1 MKELTIQDKCYMG
14 KFRAYGD
21 HSNWD
26 YWTSSTTFGDNIKVN
41 YMIK

>member
-1 MKELTIQDKCYMG
+1 MG

-26 YWTSSTTFGDNIKVN
+26 YWTASTTFSSNIKIN
-41 YMIK
+41 YIIK

>member
-1 MKELTIQDKCYMG
+1 MG

-26 YWTSSTTFGDNIKVN
+26 HWTASTTFGDNIKVN
-41 YMIK
+41 YMITMG

>member
-1 MKELTIQDKCYMG
+1 MD

-26 YWTSSTTFGDNIKVN
+26 YWTASTTFGDNIKVN
-41 YMIK
+41 YIIKW

>member
-1 MKELTIQDKCYMG
+1 MG

-26 YWTSSTTFGDNIKVN
+26 YWTTSTTFGNDINVN
-41 YMIK
+41 YMMG

>member
-1 MKELTIQDKCYMG
+1 MG

-26 YWTSSTTFGDNIKVN
+26 YWTSSTTFGDNIKIN
-41 YMIK
+41 YTMG

>member
-1 MKELTIQDKCYMG
+1 MG

-26 YWTSSTTFGDNIKVN
+26 YWITSTTFGENINVN

>member
-1 MKELTIQDKCYMG
+1 MN

-26 YWTSSTTFGDNIKVN
+26 YWTASTTFGDNIKVN
-41 YMIK
+41 YTIK

>member
-1 MKELTIQDKCYMG
+1 MG

-26 YWTSSTTFGDNIKVN
+26 YWTASTTFGGNIKVN
-41 YMIK
+41 YIIMG